1 MAQTTG
7 FNLPP
12 PQEPFV
18 DPKTGILSYSGY
30 QYLLSLLSAAASS
43 LATATTALGLTATGT
58 NQATALQ
65 LGAQWN
71 EVDTVAMGT
80 GVLLSPYQVGQSQTV
95 FNGGAHALQVYPP
108 PGLQIDAL
116 GDNEPYSLAA
126 GSRIAFETWS
136 DSQIRS

>member
-18 DPKTGILSYSGY
+18 NPGLTLSYSGY
-30 QYLLSLLSAAASS
+30 QYLLSLLAAAASS
-43 LATATTALGLTATGT
+43 QATATTALGLVATGT

-95 FNGGAHALQVYPP
+95 FNGGANALLVYPP
-108 PGLQIDAL
+108 PGFQIDAL
-116 GDNEPYSLAA
+116 GDNAAFALAPGA
-126 GSRIAFETWS
+126 RIAFETWS
-136 DSQIRS
+136 DNQIRS